1 MLGHDSAHL
10 SDGVGEVIGVP
21 LRLSTLGKLLG
32 RESLQGRDEVLVGDG
47 EHANVPDDR
56 LDIIW
61 ASTIVVVKLVEVA
74 QHGCDGLRVI
84 IVEVNLALASF
95 LSQMSVITVTYS
107 RSDQSTDLES
117 TTTVLLEPF
126 RLRTKQELV
135 GHPFAVLADDEEIR
149 VLLC

>member
-1 MLGHDSAHL
+1 
-10 SDGVGEVIGVP
+10 
-21 LRLSTLGKLLG
+21 
-32 RESLQGRDEVLVGDG
+32 
-47 EHANVPDDR
+47 
-56 LDIIW
+56 
-61 ASTIVVVKLVEVA
+61 
-74 QHGCDGLRVI
+74 LRVI